1 MPAYGIKMVQPAG
14 TVWHCL
20 DKHVTIFLL
29 LLYVY
34 QFRMLNFVYISPSLS
49 FSLPLLPFSLCIHPL
64 IRYIIILSGVCDNGY
79 FGCPIGI
86 SYCLGV
92 GSFQYCIITNW
103 CISDLWNGHS
113 HSFSIHS
120 SRSSIT
126 LLRYAVNIL
135 HCKIHQLQKRV
146 GCLHM

>member
-1 MPAYGIKMVQPAG
+1 MELKWCSQQEQCD
-14 TVWHCL
+14 TVSTNTL
-20 DKHVTIFLL
+20 PFFLL

-49 FSLPLLPFSLCIHPL
+49 FSLPLPPFSLCIHPL

-103 CISDLWNGHS
+103 CISDL
-113 HSFSIHS
+113 
-120 SRSSIT
+120 
-126 LLRYAVNIL
+126 
-135 HCKIHQLQKRV
+135 
-146 GCLHM
+146 